1 MVKVKCLELAIC
13 REAARLAHAKTRRR
27 QDDMPGLAVVRS
39 ILASLRAKSSQATA
53 SAGFA
58 IVPAWLRANPRAAAQ

>member
-1 MVKVKCLELAIC
+1 MVKVNCLELAIC
-13 REAARLAHAKTRRR
+13 REAARLAHAKAQRR

-39 ILASLRAKSSQATA
+39 ILASLHAKASQATA